1 MWSLIF
7 YFCCF
12 SPTIFVFAATGTPVV
27 DLTYAQYQ
35 GVPSLDPVNNETIT
49 HFLGI
54 RYAAAPT
61 GKGSLNS
68 SCLSIHYIENR
79 ISEIQRTST
88 SFVYAR
94 RSTSE

>member
-1 MWSLIF
+1 MWSFIF

-12 SPTIFVFAATGTPVV
+12 TRSIFAATATPVV

-49 HFLGI
+49 RFLGI

-61 GKGSLNS
+61 GKCFFLVAF
-68 SCLSIHYIENR
+68 I
-79 ISEIQRTST
+79 
-88 SFVYAR
+88 
-94 RSTSE
+94 

>member
-12 SPTIFVFAATGTPVV
+12 TPSNFAATVTPVV

-35 GVPSLDPVNNETIT
+35 GIPTLDPVNNETIT
-49 HFLGI
+49 SFLGI

-61 GKGSLNS
+61 GKYFFIVAFIQTV
-68 SCLSIHYIENR
+68 LSIHY
-79 ISEIQRTST
+79 T
-88 SFVYAR
+88 
-94 RSTSE
+94 